1 MKTIYLT
8 AFIFLLFSCTKKE
21 GEIPTITTPSPGIPW
36 LGSAT
41 EDAVCIGEKD
51 CGHMGMLG
59 WPTLDLRDATLKAIT
74 LAGRE
79 LLDLS
84 PKDATEYCP
93 QYKNLGLNARRRFY
107 VALFA
112 ALAKFESAY
121 KDNVAYEEAC
131 YVKLRDANG
140 KEYKGRIP
148 ETKAP
153 KGCGIKDAQGK
164 YVVSRGQL
172 QISKESANSYG
183 CKISDSKELHDP
195 KVNIECGNRIAKKW
209 IAQDGVIAGGSSGAW
224 KGMARYWSPFRK
236 SDRIAEIKKKTRAA
250 CALN

>member
-1 MKTIYLT
+1 MKTLYLT

-21 GEIPTITTPSPGIPW
+21 GEIPTIIQPAPGMPW
-36 LGSAT
+36 LGAAT
-41 EDAVCIGEKD
+41 EDAVCIGSEK
-51 CGHMGMLG
+51 CGSFGLLG
-59 WPTLDLRDATLKAIT
+59 WPTLALRDTTLQAVT
-74 LAGRE
+74 LIGRE
-79 LLDLS
+79 MLDAS
-84 PKDATEYCP
+84 PKDVAEYCP
-93 QYKNLGLNARRRFY
+93 QYKDLGLNARRRFY

-112 ALAKFESAY
+112 GLAKFESAY
-121 KDNVAYEEAC
+121 KDSVTYEESC
-131 YVKLRDANG
+131 KDSKG
-140 KEYKGRIP
+140 KRIP
-148 ETKAP
+148 EEKAP